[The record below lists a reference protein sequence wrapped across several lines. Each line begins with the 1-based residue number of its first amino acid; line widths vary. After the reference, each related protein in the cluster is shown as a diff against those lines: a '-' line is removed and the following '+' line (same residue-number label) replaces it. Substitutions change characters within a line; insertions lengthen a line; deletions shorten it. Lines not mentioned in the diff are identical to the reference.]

1 MRRFTQSPINTEILN
16 RKLPALELNNVD
28 ILVWGWTRMG
38 GFLYICKQCLYI
50 VIPLL
55 DLMVDRKIRNEET
68 TYLLQLLDDIHP
80 VLNDEYWHKTESGT
94 VLLQEQ

>member
-1 MRRFTQSPINTEILN
+1 
-16 RKLPALELNNVD
+16 
-28 ILVWGWTRMG
+28 MG

-50 VIPLL
+50 VILLL
-55 DLMVDRKIRNEET
+55 DLMVDRKIRNEEAN
-68 TYLLQLLDDIHP
+68 YLLQLLDDIHP